1 MILVLNIILC
11 SIDDQNLY
19 SQLKFTLLKYF
30 FKGAFI
36 KISIMAQLAEIVQTT
51 KVLNGRWTKS
61 EHDRFMTAF
70 EKFGRN
76 WV

>member
-1 MILVLNIILC
+1 M
-11 SIDDQNLY
+11 
-19 SQLKFTLLKYF
+19 T
-30 FKGAFI
+30 
-36 KISIMAQLAEIVQTT
+36 QLAEVVKTT